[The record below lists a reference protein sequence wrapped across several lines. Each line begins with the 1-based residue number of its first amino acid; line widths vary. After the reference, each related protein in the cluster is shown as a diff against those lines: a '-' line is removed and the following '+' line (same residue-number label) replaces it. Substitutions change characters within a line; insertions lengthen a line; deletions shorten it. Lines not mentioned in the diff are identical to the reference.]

1 MLELVYN
8 MEQRI
13 VNYMEEDRN
22 IKKKKMFKLIIK
34 IFNIFF
40 LTIVS
45 IFLICLLFYVI
56 SGKIAEKKG
65 TNPLF
70 SFYTIISSSMEPS
83 LNVYDVVL
91 VKKINTNKL
100 RTGDIITFY
109 STNSYFGDTP
119 ITHRIVKKDDTEKNS
134 FIVKGDNNQSE
145 DKDKV
150 KSNNIIG
157 KVILVIPSLGKLQF
171 FLASKKGFVFAI
183 IIPALIIITYDIYKI
198 INVIILKNKMSKL
211 KNKNGNI

>member
-1 MLELVYN
+1 
-8 MEQRI
+8 
-13 VNYMEEDRN
+13 MEENRN

-91 VKKINTNKL
+91 
-100 RTGDIITFY
+100 
-109 STNSYFGDTP
+109 
-119 ITHRIVKKDDTEKNS
+119 VKKDDTEKNS